1 MKTPL
6 RILQL
11 EDNTVDA
18 ELITATLTEG
28 GIPCQSQL
36 VDTRQAFV
44 AALKEG
50 RMDLILSGSNM
61 RASDFPPGIR
71 HQLVEDRKK
80 SSRPEERRQPWHR
93 RPRG

>member
-6 RILQL
+6 RLLQL

-18 ELITATLTEG
+18 QLIIATLNEG
-28 GIPCQSQL
+28 GIPCQSQI

-50 RMDLILSGSNM
+50 RMDLILADYSI
-61 RASDFPPGIR
+61 PGFDGMTALI
-71 HQLVEDRKK
+71 LA
-80 SSRPEERRQPWHR
+80 RQHCPNVPFLFRWKR
-93 RPRG
+93 LAG